1 MQYLCFPSKLKHHFD
16 GIPAVNFDE
25 INAILHLAKMYSF
38 GKKEFL
44 VIEIHTPG
52 FALDPRVAEIQKIKK
67 KIKMG

>member
-1 MQYLCFPSKLKHHFD
+1 VL
-16 GIPAVNFDE
+16 E

>member
-1 MQYLCFPSKLKHHFD
+1 
-16 GIPAVNFDE
+16 
-25 INAILHLAKMYSF
+25 MYSF

-67 KIKMG
+67 KIKWVSVGDGRAKNLNG